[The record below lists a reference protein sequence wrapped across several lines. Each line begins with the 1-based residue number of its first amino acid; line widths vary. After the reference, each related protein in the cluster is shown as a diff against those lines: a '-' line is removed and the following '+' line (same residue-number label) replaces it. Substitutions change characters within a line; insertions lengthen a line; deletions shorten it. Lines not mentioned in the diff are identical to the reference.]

1 MNVLKVFLMG
11 VAAACAAVAL
21 GGVWFMTKGFVVTG
35 GVLFLGLGALSVAIF
50 RQAQRYMVIASES
63 QKEQFEETVRELAE
77 KNGGV
82 VPISTVLSRT
92 GLPRDTAE
100 VRMRQL
106 IGKGIFELDF
116 GDNGEMRYKLT
127 PLDEARAQLAA
138 LQDERSV
145 ERQPKRPTVR
155 S

>member
-1 MNVLKVFLMG
+1 MNVLRIFLMG
-11 VAAACAAVAL
+11 VAAGCALVAA
-21 GGVWFMTKGFVVTG
+21 GGVWFMVNGHALIGLPV
-35 GVLFLGLGALSVAIF
+35 FLGAGALAVTIF
-50 RQAQRYMVIASES
+50 RQAQRTMVIATET
-63 QKEQFEETVRELAE
+63 QREQFEETVRELAE

-82 VPISTVLSRT
+82 VAISTVVNRT
-92 GLPRDTAE
+92 GVPRDTAD

-106 IGKGIFELDF
+106 IGKGVFELDF
-116 GDNGEMRYKLT
+116 GENGEVRYKLT

-138 LQDERSV
+138 LQDERSA